1 MAVVFYLLS
10 LSDFSFLMLLSSF
23 LLFQLFL
30 DCCRLFFKS
39 FKGRFLLQVAFYVCY
54 IDYRGPCFIIIIITS
69 CLSSFVVLRS
79 TRRLTLFSFCYS
91 FRIFIMS
98 FTRLLTYCVIL
109 SVSLFLLLL
118 PFFSCRGP
126 VV

>member
-10 LSDFSFLMLLSSF
+10 LSGLSFLMLLSSF
-23 LLFQLFL
+23 LLFQFSNFQLLL
-30 DCCRLFFKS
+30 DCCRLLFKS
-39 FKGRFLLQVAFYVCY
+39 FKAVSICY
-54 IDYRGPCFIIIIITS
+54 CLFMSVTGPCFIIITS

-79 TRRLTLFSFCYS
+79 TRRLTLFSFRYS

-109 SVSLFLLLL
+109 SVSLFFLLL